1 MVEHN
6 GRRPGDLGV
15 AEVVRGEIVW
25 CRTGTNEWVRKRAI
39 SGPCYDPELAT
50 GAELGKSIPVVDVSE
65 SNILNYVNWPAR
77 DVQRQPPRG
86 SSHMDSTSHRAI
98 PKRRG

>member
-1 MVEHN
+1 MAEHK

-25 CRTGTNEWVRKRAI
+25 CRIGTDEWVRKRAI

-65 SNILNYVNWPAR
+65 SNILNYVNWPAK
-77 DVQRQPPRG
+77 DVQRHPPGGKSR
-86 SSHMDSTSHRAI
+86 MARTPDSAI